1 MSGSNEKKTPI
12 IETIG
17 LSKDYGGGRGDFD
30 ISFRLEA
37 GKTLG
42 LVGENGAGKT
52 TLLRLLMGF
61 IKPTGG
67 QAYIAGH
74 DCLLEAPE
82 IKRFVSYIPGE
93 INFPDLPTG
102 RDFLKQYAKENAI
115 PEERIGEMGAI
126 IQALQLDI
134 SAYPRRMSKGM
145 KQKTSIVAAFMKDG
159 ELLIMDEPTTGLD
172 PLMRDTFL
180 SLILEEKKRGK
191 SVLMSSNTI
200 EELEKVS
207 DYVALI
213 SKGHLIDIA
222 DCAAIKNRDERDYKV
237 EFMSENDYLWAK
249 ERYRQ
254 KVIRDQGQYHQL
266 TLRIDKGEI
275 VPFLRALSDK
285 PLRYLSEV
293 PYNLTAYFAEWR
305 EGKVRKELTK

>member
-1 MSGSNEKKTPI
+1 MSESNEKKTPI
-12 IETIG
+12 VEAID
-17 LSKDYGGGRGDFD
+17 LSKDYGEGRGDFD

-61 IKPTGG
+61 IKPSGG

-115 PEERIGEMGAI
+115 PEERIDEMGEV

-134 SAYPRRMSKGM
+134 SAYPKRMSKGM
-145 KQKTSIVAAFMKDG
+145 KQKTAIVAAFMKDS
-159 ELLIMDEPTTGLD
+159 ELLLMDEPTTGLD

-180 SLILEEKKRGK
+180 SLVLEEKKRGK

-222 DCAAIKNRDERDYKV
+222 DCEAIRSRDLRDYKV
-237 EFMSENDYLWAK
+237 EFINEKDYRLAK
-249 ERYRQ
+249 EKYREQ
-254 KVIRDQGQYHQL
+254 IIRDQGQYHQL
-266 TLRIDKGEI
+266 TIRIEKREI
-275 VPFLRALSDK
+275 VPFLRSLYDK

-293 PYNLTAYFAEWR
+293 PYNLSAYFAERR
-305 EGKVRKELTK
+305 EEKARKEQAK